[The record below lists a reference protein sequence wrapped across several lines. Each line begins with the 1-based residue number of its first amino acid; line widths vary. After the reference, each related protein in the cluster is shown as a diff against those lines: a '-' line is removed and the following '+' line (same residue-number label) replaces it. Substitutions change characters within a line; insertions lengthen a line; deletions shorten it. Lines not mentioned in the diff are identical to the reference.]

1 MQPSIA
7 TDIFLPVALGVVML
21 GLGLKLQIADFRR
34 VAEAPRTVAI
44 GLLVQMTILPLWAL
58 LLAWGMPPEL
68 GLGLMLL
75 AASPGG
81 PTANLYSALA
91 GGDVALNL
99 TLTAIN
105 SALSVVWVPLVV
117 QASVAMLLGDQ
128 VAVPL
133 QTGKVGQVL
142 AVVLLPVAVGMALR
156 ARRAAWAARLER
168 PVRVLSVLLLAVI
181 ILGLAI
187 ANFGQIGSY
196 LVSCG
201 PAVLALNL
209 GSLGLGW
216 WVPRRLGLGARQAV
230 AIALEIGIHNGTL
243 AIAVALQV
251 LGRPEAAVPA
261 ALYSL
266 LAYGTAGVF
275 AVLARRHL
283 SSLDA
288 DNALNEESAPPA

>member
-1 MQPSIA
+1 
-7 TDIFLPVALGVVML
+7 
-21 GLGLKLQIADFRR
+21 
-34 VAEAPRTVAI
+34 
-44 GLLVQMTILPLWAL
+44 
-58 LLAWGMPPEL
+58 MPPEL

-105 SALSVVWVPLVV
+105 SALSVVWVPLLV
-117 QASVAMLLGDQ
+117 QGSVAILLGDD

-142 AVVLLPVAVGMALR
+142 AVVLLPVVVGMALR
-156 ARRAAWAARLER
+156 ARRRAWAERLER
-168 PVRVLSVLLLAVI
+168 PVRVLSVLLLAVLI
-181 ILGLAI
+181 AGLAL
-187 ANFGQIGSY
+187 ANADKIGGY
-196 LVSCG
+196 LASCG
-201 PAVLALNL
+201 PAVLLLNL
-209 GSLGLGW
+209 GSLALGW
-216 WVPRRLGLGARQAV
+216 WVPRQLGLGDRQAV

-251 LGRPEAAVPA
+251 LERPEAAVPA

-266 LAYGTAGVF
+266 LAYGTAGAF
-275 AVLARRHL
+275 AAWARRRL
-283 SSLDA
+283 RAAETVRS
-288 DNALNEESAPPA
+288 P